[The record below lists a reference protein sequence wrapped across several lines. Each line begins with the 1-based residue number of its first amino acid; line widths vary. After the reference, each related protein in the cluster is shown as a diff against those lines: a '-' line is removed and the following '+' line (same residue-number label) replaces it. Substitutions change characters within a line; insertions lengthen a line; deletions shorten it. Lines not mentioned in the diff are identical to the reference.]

1 MPRVVWLIPPSI
13 GWFSSFRHLLLCP
26 QMREVLEKFLDD
38 DEDMHDMNLTAK
50 EQDAQEREHKREEVG
65 TRMLRCHAW
74 HTRCMLWLGIWL
86 VLCCSSLCCHSCWC
100 SGNTSG

>member
-1 MPRVVWLIPPSI
+1 MAVLALPLSALALPCTPYFCRELHAPSCLAHTSKHWMVLILPTP
-13 GWFSSFRHLLLCP
+13 LLLCP

-65 TRMLRCHAW
+65 TRML
-74 HTRCMLWLGIWL
+74 
-86 VLCCSSLCCHSCWC
+86 
-100 SGNTSG
+100 